1 VASWR
6 VLKSAGNVTS
16 IRRHQA
22 VSQGMAI
29 AVVVLI
35 AIAGFAGYFVGA
47 KGSPGPSQQIET
59 TTVSATVS
67 AVKVATNTV
76 TSSITVAGT
85 SYRTSLTTENN
96 SISNLVVS
104 KINLPQ
110 YPLNLAVNSR
120 ADLVYV
126 TDWYVNTTLFVI
138 NGTTNKVVTSIPLNL
153 TAAYDPVVDSV
164 TGNVYI
170 GNLVINGTT
179 DKVSARISRNMTF
192 VAVDD
197 SNNLVYA
204 KFNGNAQNG
213 VSEIFELNGPDDAVL
228 RSQNYSGFLF
238 GDMRVNLE
246 THTLYT
252 TACINSYCTP
262 EYIVAINGST
272 LGIEAWIPVSYP
284 VITLTVDSL
293 SNMIYATA
301 LQNSLLVIN
310 GSDDKLSATIPITPF
325 ANELF
330 GLAADPEDGLI
341 MVTGSPI
348 CTGFSGC
355 DVNTLYVLSSLNY
368 GLFTSF
374 QSNGTLSGPVF
385 TTFNP
390 ANNETYL
397 SFEYSSYVLAIKV
410 PHYGITTL
418 FP

>member
-1 VASWR
+1 M
-6 VLKSAGNVTS
+6 LGNFTS
-16 IRRHQA
+16 IRRCRA
-22 VSQGMAI
+22 ISQSIAI
-29 AVVVLI
+29 AVVILV
-35 AIAGFAGYFVGA
+35 AIAGLAGYFVGVR
-47 KGSPGPSQQIET
+47 GSSAGSNPQQIET

-85 SYRTSLTTENN
+85 SYATSLTTENN
-96 SISNLVVS
+96 SVSNLVIS
-104 KINLPQ
+104 KIDLPH
-110 YPLNLAVNSR
+110 YPLNIAVNSK
-120 ADLVYV
+120 ADLIYV
-126 TDWYVNTTLFVI
+126 TDWYVNTSLFVI
-138 NGTTNKVVTSIPLNL
+138 NGTTNKIVTSIPLNL
-153 TAAYDPVVDSV
+153 TTAFDPVVDSV
-164 TGNVYI
+164 TGNIYI

-179 DKVSARISRNMTF
+179 DKISAQISRNLTF

-204 KFNGNAQNG
+204 RLNRNVQIG

-238 GDMRVNLE
+238 GDMRINLD

-252 TACINSYCTP
+252 TACITSLCTP
-262 EYIVAINGST
+262 EFIVAINGST
-272 LGIEAWIPVSYP
+272 LGIEAQIPVSSS
-284 VITLTVDSL
+284 VITVTVNSL
-293 SNMIYATA
+293 SNMVYATA

-310 GSDDKLSATIPITPF
+310 GSDNKLAATIPITPF

-330 GLAADPEDGLI
+330 GLAADPAADLI
-341 MVTGSPI
+341 MVTGAPI

-385 TTFNP
+385 ASFNP

-397 SFEYSSYVLAIKV
+397 SFEYSSHVLAIKV